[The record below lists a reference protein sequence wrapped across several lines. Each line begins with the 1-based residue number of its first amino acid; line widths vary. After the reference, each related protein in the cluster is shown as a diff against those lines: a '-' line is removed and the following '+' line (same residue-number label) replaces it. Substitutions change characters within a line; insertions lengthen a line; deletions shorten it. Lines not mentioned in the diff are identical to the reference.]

1 MSTETVRARILRFA
15 RFELDPTVS
24 DVVRPGSMPLYYS
37 GVEVAEIDLGDGKTG
52 VVSRA
57 ERAEGTFDPGAD
69 PVGTGLWW
77 SSPFAFEEAVAR
89 NEHKER
95 SIGALV
101 SGPTITVH
109 LEPVEMEFPAS
120 LSVFRKR

>member
-1 MSTETVRARILRFA
+1 MNTEMAKARILRFA

-24 DVVRPGSMPLYYS
+24 DVVRPGSVPLYYS
-37 GVEVAEIDLGDGKTG
+37 GIEVAEIDLGDGRTG
-52 VVSRA
+52 VVSRG
-57 ERAEGTFDPGAD
+57 ERAEGTFDPEAD
-69 PVGTGLWW
+69 PVGAGLWW
-77 SSPFAFEEAVAR
+77 TSPFTFEEAIAR

-101 SGPTITVH
+101 SGPTVTVH
-109 LEPVEMEFPAS
+109 LEPMEMEFPAF